1 MSRHSLDIHQFSDS
15 LSYSVKK
22 PSNLFDLHG
31 ACGSLLRLQTLLKLL
46 GKSLHLRSATDSF
59 EGAGE
64 SIPAYCLLQAL
75 HAGV

>member
-1 MSRHSLDIHQFSDS
+1 
-15 LSYSVKK
+15 
-22 PSNLFDLHG
+22 LFDLHG
-31 ACGSLLRLQTLLKLL
+31 ACGFLLRLQTLLKLL